1 MLDLNDYFN
10 PVSIEG
16 PDFEHMTGQAGFP
29 HNIAVHTDNTPIKD
43 PGKYRIAILGVP
55 EGRNS
60 PNAGSSKGPDMVRSQ
75 LYKLARI
82 PGRSKIIDLGNMKQ
96 GVTFNDTIA
105 GLSDIL
111 SSLTGENIFPVI
123 IGGSSALIPAIDRA
137 LSQQKSK
144 YIFTAVDPRIDYS
157 NERKEPDSFN
167 YLNTI
172 INNHKS
178 TFSHYI
184 NIGYQTYLNDQQV
197 INRFLKRRSE
207 LVRIGDVRQSIYL
220 TEPLFRDSDVA
231 IFDISSVRQS
241 DAPGTFSPSPN
252 GFYGEEICL
261 LSRYAGISDKLKI
274 FGLFDVNPEFDIRLQ
289 TSGLAAQIIWF
300 FLEGFSQKQYETP
313 ALSASNTGR
322 FIKYHV
328 RVTDLA
334 DDLIFIKSNL
344 TDRWWIELPS
354 EKDQNFYVAC
364 SHEDYLKAN
373 HNEVPDRWV
382 KAVERLKS

>member
-1 MLDLNDYFN
+1 MVDLNDYFN

-16 PDFEHMTGQAGFP
+16 PDFEHLTAQAGFP
-29 HNIAVHTDNTPIKD
+29 HNITIHTDNTPVKD
-43 PGKYRIAILGVP
+43 IGKYKIALFGVP
-55 EGRNS
+55 DGRNS
-60 PNAGSSKGPDMVRSQ
+60 PNTGSMKGPDMIREQ
-75 LYKLARI
+75 LYKLAKI

-105 GLSDIL
+105 GLTDIL
-111 SSLTGENIFPVI
+111 SLLISENLFPVI
-123 IGGSSALIPAIDRA
+123 TGGSSALIPAVDKA
-137 LSQQKSK
+137 LSQFLNK
-144 YIFTAVDPRIDYS
+144 YTFTAVDSRIDFS

-167 YLNTI
+167 YLNAI

-207 LVRIGDVRQSIYL
+207 LIRIGDVRQAIYL

-241 DAPGTFSPSPN
+241 DAPGTISPSPN

-261 LSRYAGISDKLKI
+261 LSRYAGISDKLRV
-274 FGLFDVNPEFDIRLQ
+274 FGLFDVNPEFDIRNQ
-289 TSGLAAQIIWF
+289 TTGLAAQILWF

-313 ALSASNTGR
+313 VLNISNSGR

-328 RVTDLA
+328 RVTDLD
-334 DDLIFIKSNL
+334 DDLIFVKSNL
-344 TDRWWIELPS
+344 TDRWWIELQT
-354 EKDQNFYVAC
+354 EKDQNIYVAC

-373 HNEVPDRWV
+373 RNEVPDRWV
-382 KAVERLKS
+382 QAVERLK